1 MVNNNRIGIN
11 NVSTIQ
17 KNAYGNNIN
26 QYILVPVSLLIVVII
41 TLFSLKGLI
50 LLE

>member
-17 KNAYGNNIN
+17 KNSYGNNIN
-26 QYILVPVSLLIVVII
+26 QYIFNLINIKYINIFVIFI
-41 TLFSLKGLI
+41 NSPFR
-50 LLE
+50 